1 MDLFNLE
8 QKTIIV
14 TGGCGVLGGGIA
26 KYLLENN
33 ATVILLHY
41 KEEPL
46 KTTIDSFKKIS
57 EKVAG
62 FVCNVVE
69 EKSHSKS
76 CSSDNA
82 RLMAK

>member
-8 QKTIIV
+8 HKTIIV

-46 KTTIDSFKKIS
+46 EATIDSFKK
-57 EKVAG
+57 
-62 FVCNVVE
+62 NQR
-69 EKSHSKS
+69 KS
-76 CSSDNA
+76 CWFCVQCC
-82 RLMAK
+82 